1 MDYFL
6 YNSRNMEYS
15 EFILIVNIASVI
27 ILLVMALLLC
37 LAARFKSESS
47 YATMI
52 ILVSTVPIYVY
63 NILRSLEFY
72 EVAVFFAPIS
82 FSVNLTLMPFLWL
95 LVQRGFNPYYK
106 FTTRQMLHF
115 LPAALSMIVFCV
127 SLFPPPL

>member
-52 ILVSTVPIYVY
+52 ILVSIYVY

-127 SLFPPPL
+127 SLFPPPPL